1 MKFLYMQ
8 KIHGN
13 LKKYTYSIDKSPISY
28 CKCLILSNIFSDIE
42 VNFENVMNP
51 TPKGG
56 GLKNA

>member
-42 VNFENVMNP
+42 VNFENINV
-51 TPKGG
+51 
-56 GLKNA
+56 